1 MIKTEEIKNYD
12 DYTDEELIEL
22 MRNGKTDI
30 MEYLINKYKALV
42 RKKARVLY
50 LAGGDQDD
58 LIQEGMI
65 GLFKAVRDYRADR
78 SAQFSTFANLCI
90 DRQLY
95 HAVQSYNRQKHQL
108 LNNSIS
114 LNSEEGESELRFLS
128 QESPE
133 TIVIEQEYAAQL
145 EEKLKSQ
152 LSSLELQVMELY
164 IGGRDYT
171 EIASLLQRDTKSI
184 DNALQRIR
192 KKVKECMEI

>member
-1 MIKTEEIKNYD
+1 MGKTAETKNYD
-12 DYTDEELIEL
+12 EYTDEELIAI
-22 MRNGKTDI
+22 MRNGNSDI
-30 MEYLINKYKALV
+30 MEYLIDKYKALV

-78 SAQFSTFANLCI
+78 SAQFSTFANLCV

-133 TIVIEQEYAAQL
+133 TIVVEQEYAAQL
-145 EEKLKSQ
+145 EEKIKSQ
-152 LSSLELQVMELY
+152 LSSLEKQVMELY
-164 IGGRDYT
+164 IGGHDYM
-171 EIASLLQRDTKSI
+171 EIASLLKRDAKSI

-192 KKVKECMEI
+192 KKVKECMEF